1 VRRRTV
7 AVVGSP
13 VVGNLDLEAD
23 ILGPEEDPEAG
34 NHDPGAGSLGP
45 GVGRRVHSV
54 HSIHRRVRDR
64 QDRHRLERHENL
76 IKSVLWSVLVV
87 VESLTGRLLVVIIH
101 ELLHLLL
108 EEIHDVGLLPV
119 NCVVGL

>member
-1 VRRRTV
+1 
-7 AVVGSP
+7 VGSP

-23 ILGPEEDPEAG
+23 ILDSEEDPEAG
-34 NHDPGAGSLGP
+34 NHDPGPGSLGP
-45 GVGRRVHSV
+45 GAGRRVHFVHFVHFV

-64 QDRHRLERHENL
+64 QDRHRLEQHENL
-76 IKSVLWSVLVV
+76 NKSVLWSVLVV
-87 VESLTGRLLVVIIH
+87 VESLAGRLLVVIIQ

-119 NCVVGL
+119 SCVVGL

>member
-1 VRRRTV
+1 
-7 AVVGSP
+7 VGSP

-23 ILGPEEDPEAG
+23 ILDSEEDPEAG
-34 NHDPGAGSLGP
+34 NHDPGPGSLGP
-45 GVGRRVHSV
+45 GAGRRVHFVHFV

-76 IKSVLWSVLVV
+76 DKSVLWSVLVV
-87 VESLTGRLLVVIIH
+87 VESLAGRLLVVIIQ

-119 NCVVGL
+119 SCVVGL